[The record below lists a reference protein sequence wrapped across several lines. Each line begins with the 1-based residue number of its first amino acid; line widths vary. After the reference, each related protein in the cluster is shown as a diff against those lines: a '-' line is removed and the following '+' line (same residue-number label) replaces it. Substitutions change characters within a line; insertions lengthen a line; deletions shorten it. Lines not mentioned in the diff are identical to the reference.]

1 MDTAD
6 LKLKLFRQIDELD
19 QDKLK
24 EVYGVLLNY
33 INNQD
38 NTEEWDE
45 LTKEQQKGIE
55 DAIRQ
60 MKNGEGVPHEKVM
73 QESLFF

>member
-6 LKLKLFRQIDELD
+6 LKLNLFRQIDKLD

-55 DAIRQ
+55 ILRQ
-60 MKNGEGVPHEKVM
+60 YDTRQDPRKLK
-73 QESLFF
+73 FK